1 MASNQNPVGSSA
13 ASSGINSPIP
23 SAPPNM
29 MADLQATKASP
40 APSVLTTTGE
50 QRSKRNKR
58 DSRKKR
64 EAKGLDADAGA
75 PPPRK
80 KAAVAAVASGRP
92 STLLSMLRP
101 PLLAEPRTSDLYPP
115 QPRQMNYLYRKS
127 SSVLG
132 QNWDFYEV
140 VDKLT
145 NKNGFR
151 YSYAISDP
159 KFTNIKYR
167 QTDVAPYHA
176 RFSFEDSPA
185 AIAFTK
191 DGLAV
196 TASDAWHSARANV
209 CAREGSYY
217 YEAKVI
223 SGIVRDAQPTANDG
237 NNSTSA
243 PPSRGHV
250 RLGFGRREAELDV
263 NVGVDCY
270 GYGIRDVNGEVIN
283 RMRCEHFFDKGE
295 NIAEGDVI
303 GLLITLPPLSVHK
316 KVVEGTY
323 DPSTEKP
330 QNKHAQTSTVT
341 NFIRDRIPFHLK
353 SDFCWQQSN
362 IYPSKQLRDY
372 AFNLK
377 ETPTFGPPSPFN
389 SEDPSLRTLPG
400 SSITIFKNGVK
411 MGTPFKELFAFLPP
425 ASRLTNGTNN
435 LGIGERE
442 NADDGM
448 IGYFPTVSCYGGG
461 AVECK
466 FEPPWWFGPPPASA
480 MKEEPIES
488 NLKEEDEENKKIDE
502 KPDEEAIEIGAVKP
516 FGERFNDQIVEDIVA
531 DIVDEIEAMMFWGG
545 DSTDVDQNSANANN
559 NNNTTTANSKMNTKN
574 ARPSPS
580 NTTPAA
586 GAGIAPPTVIST
598 EFVNGSASTVVAAT
612 GGNADVTQQGVG
624 AVYQAAM
631 LTTDVMPAVTV
642 NVSEAVENPSG
653 QANSDQHQENNI
665 EMNVNTADG
674 DHQVSGSGPAQ
685 AGNEPDGDVEMG
697 GS

>member
-1 MASNQNPVGSSA
+1 M
-13 ASSGINSPIP
+13 
-23 SAPPNM
+23 
-29 MADLQATKASP
+29 
-40 APSVLTTTGE
+40 
-50 QRSKRNKR
+50 
-58 DSRKKR
+58 
-64 EAKGLDADAGA
+64 
-75 PPPRK
+75 
-80 KAAVAAVASGRP
+80 
-92 STLLSMLRP
+92 
-101 PLLAEPRTSDLYPP
+101 
-115 QPRQMNYLYRKS
+115 
-127 SSVLG
+127 
-132 QNWDFYEV
+132 

-176 RFSFEDSPA
+176 RFSFEDSPS

-196 TASDAWHSARANV
+196 TTTDAWHSARANV
-209 CAREGSYY
+209 CAREGAYY

-223 SGIVRDAQPTANDG
+223 SGIVRAQPTATEG
-237 NNSTSA
+237 NSSSIT
-243 PPSRGHV
+243 PSRGHV
-250 RLGFGRREAELDV
+250 RLGFARREAELDV

-316 KVVEGTY
+316 QVVEGTY
-323 DPSTEKP
+323 DPSSEK
-330 QNKHAQTSTVT
+330 QSTKSPTVI
-341 NFIRDRIPFHLK
+341 NFIRDRVPFHLK

-461 AVECK
+461 AVECR
-466 FEPPWWFGPPPASA
+466 FGPPWWFGPPPVVAA
-480 MKEEPIES
+480 DDTKNEGGEEQ
-488 NLKEEDEENKKIDE
+488 NTQEETTV
-502 KPDEEAIEIGAVKP
+502 VKP

-531 DIVDEIEAMMFWGG
+531 DIIDEIEAMMLWGSEITDA
-545 DSTDVDQNSANANN
+545 DSGRDANN
-559 NNNTTTANSKMNTKN
+559 ASATTGKQNAEDPRLSPGITSTTA
-574 ARPSPS
+574 
-580 NTTPAA
+580 
-586 GAGIAPPTVIST
+586 PTVIST
-598 EFVNGSASTVVAAT
+598 EFVNGSSSTVMPAT
-612 GGNADVTQQGVG
+612 GQQTVDVVQQGVG

-631 LTTDVMPAVTV
+631 SATDAPPTVTV
-642 NVSEAVENPSG
+642 NVGTNSNEDHHMPSLES
-653 QANSDQHQENNI
+653 AAALEQHDE
-665 EMNVNTADG
+665 
-674 DHQVSGSGPAQ
+674 
-685 AGNEPDGDVEMG
+685 DVEMT
-697 GS
+697 

>member
-1 MASNQNPVGSSA
+1 MASTQYGIGSSA
-13 ASSGINSPIP
+13 ASSGINSPAP
-23 SAPPNM
+23 SVPNM
-29 MADLQATKASP
+29 TDTQAPKASP
-40 APSVLTTTGE
+40 APSVPTTTGE

-64 EAKGLDADAGA
+64 EAKGLDTDVTAL
-75 PPPRK
+75 PPRK
-80 KAAVAAVASGRP
+80 KAALAAAASGRP

-101 PLLAEPRTSDLYPP
+101 ALLAEPRT
-115 QPRQMNYLYRKS
+115 KS
-127 SSVLG
+127 SNVIG
-132 QNWDFYEV
+132 QSWDFYEV

-196 TASDAWHSARANV
+196 TTTDAWHSARANV
-209 CAREGSYY
+209 CAREGAYY

-223 SGIVRDAQPTANDG
+223 SGIVKDPQPNGSEG
-237 NNSTSA
+237 NTSPA
-243 PPSRGHV
+243 SSRGHV
-250 RLGFGRREAELDV
+250 RLGFARREAELDV

-295 NIAEGDVI
+295 SIAEGDVI

-316 KVVEGTY
+316 KVAEGTY
-323 DPSTEKP
+323 DPSADKQPTKYP
-330 QNKHAQTSTVT
+330 TVT
-341 NFIRDRIPFHLK
+341 NFIRDRVPFHLK

-389 SEDPSLRTLPG
+389 SEDASLRTLPG

-461 AVECK
+461 AVECR
-466 FEPPWWFGPPPASA
+466 FEPPWWFGPPPVVETDDS
-480 MKEEPIES
+480 K
-488 NLKEEDEENKKIDE
+488 DEEHKN
-502 KPDEEAIEIGAVKP
+502 EEVTVVKP

-531 DIVDEIEAMMFWGG
+531 DIVDEIEAMFLWG
-545 DSTDVDQNSANANN
+545 SETTDTDLAMRGANN
-559 NNNTTTANSKMNTKN
+559 
-574 ARPSPS
+574 
-580 NTTPAA
+580 A
-586 GAGIAPPTVIST
+586 GAAVAKQNGKHHALLSPGNTSASAATVPTVIST
-598 EFVNGSASTVVAAT
+598 EFVDGSSSTVVPAT
-612 GGNADVTQQGVG
+612 GQRSVDVVQEGVG
-624 AVYQAAM
+624 AVYEAAM
-631 LTTDVMPAVTV
+631 LATDAPPTVTV
-642 NVSEAVENPSG
+642 NVGTEEQGTSNDING
-653 QANSDQHQENNI
+653 N
-665 EMNVNTADG
+665 G
-674 DHQVSGSGPAQ
+674 DHMSGLVTGTVLGSV
-685 AGNEPDGDVEMG
+685 GNGHDEDVEMT
-697 GS
+697 

>member
-1 MASNQNPVGSSA
+1 MASIQNVVNSSA

-23 SAPPNM
+23 AAPASNVS
-29 MADLQATKASP
+29 DSQAAKASP
-40 APSVLTTTGE
+40 APSAPTPAGE
-50 QRSKRNKR
+50 QRSKRTKK

-64 EAKGLDADAGA
+64 EAKGILDTDSVA

-80 KAAVAAVASGRP
+80 KAALATASGRP

-101 PLLAEPRTSDLYPP
+101 ALLAEPRTSDLYPP
-115 QPRQMNYLYRKS
+115 QPRQVNFLYRKS
-127 SSVLG
+127 SNVLS
-132 QNWDFYEV
+132 QSWDFYEV

-159 KFTNIKYR
+159 KFTNVKYR
-167 QTDVAPYHA
+167 QTDVGPYHA

-185 AIAFTK
+185 AIAFTM

-196 TASDAWHSARANV
+196 TTGDAWHSARANV

-223 SGIVRDAQPTANDG
+223 SGIVRDSSSNAND
-237 NNSTSA
+237 SS
-243 PPSRGHV
+243 PSSRGHV
-250 RLGFGRREAELDV
+250 RLGFARREAELDV

-323 DPSTEKP
+323 DPSAEKRGVP
-330 QNKHAQTSTVT
+330 QAPTVT
-341 NFIRDRIPFHLK
+341 NFIRDRVPFHLK

-389 SEDPSLRTLPG
+389 SEDSSLRTLPG

-466 FEPPWWFGPPPASA
+466 FEPPWWFGPPPFVSVDDDNKGEDNADNF
-480 MKEEPIES
+480 KEE
-488 NLKEEDEENKKIDE
+488 NEEKQPVARVD
-502 KPDEEAIEIGAVKP
+502 VKP

-531 DIVDEIEAMMFWGG
+531 DIVDEIEAMTLWGG
-545 DSTDVDQNSANANN
+545 ESADIAGGSNKRTATVNN
-559 NNNTTTANSKMNTKN
+559 KQPAKQTRLPTNT
-574 ARPSPS
+574 
-580 NTTPAA
+580 A
-586 GAGIAPPTVIST
+586 GAAPTVIST
-598 EFVNGSASTVVAAT
+598 EFVNDTSSAVVAAT
-612 GGNADVTQQGVG
+612 GGSADVVQQGVG

-631 LTTDVMPAVTV
+631 SATGVAPTVTV
-642 NVSEAVENPSG
+642 NGNSALEAASTPQMEV
-653 QANSDQHQENNI
+653 DDNNNNGNHI
-665 EMNVNTADG
+665 NNESV
-674 DHQVSGSGPAQ
+674 
-685 AGNEPDGDVEMG
+685 AGTGEEKTQDEDVEMTN
-697 GS
+697 S

>member
-1 MASNQNPVGSSA
+1 MASTQHGIVSSA
-13 ASSGINSPIP
+13 ASSGINSPAP
-23 SAPPNM
+23 SVPNITD
-29 MADLQATKASP
+29 AQIAKASP
-40 APSVLTTTGE
+40 APSVPTTTGE

-64 EAKGLDADAGA
+64 EAKGLDTDVAA

-80 KAAVAAVASGRP
+80 KAALAAAASGRP
-92 STLLSMLRP
+92 SALLSMLRP
-101 PLLAEPRTSDLYPP
+101 ALLAEPRTSDLYPP
-115 QPRQMNYLYRKS
+115 QPRQMNFLCRKS
-127 SSVLG
+127 SNVIG
-132 QNWDFYEV
+132 QSWDFYDV

-159 KFTNIKYR
+159 NFTNIKYR

-176 RFSFEDSPA
+176 RFSFEDSPS

-191 DGLAV
+191 DGLSV
-196 TASDAWHSARANV
+196 TTTDAWHSARANV
-209 CAREGSYY
+209 CAREGAYY

-223 SGIVRDAQPTANDG
+223 SGIVRDPQPAATEG
-237 NNSTSA
+237 STSSTT
-243 PPSRGHV
+243 PSRGHV
-250 RLGFGRREAELDV
+250 RLGFARREAELDV

-295 NIAEGDVI
+295 DIAEGDVI

-323 DPSTEKP
+323 DPSPEKQSSKTP
-330 QNKHAQTSTVT
+330 TVT
-341 NFIRDRIPFHLK
+341 NFIRDRVPFHLK

-411 MGTPFKELFAFLPP
+411 MGTPFTELFAFLPP

-461 AVECK
+461 AVECR
-466 FEPPWWFGPPPASA
+466 FGPPWWFGPPPVVEVEDI
-480 MKEEPIES
+480 KNEKDEDQKNQEETTVV
-488 NLKEEDEENKKIDE
+488 
-502 KPDEEAIEIGAVKP
+502 VKP

-531 DIVDEIEAMMFWGG
+531 DIIDEIEAMMLWGNET
-545 DSTDVDQNSANANN
+545 TDTDTATRDANNAGATTAKQNAKNPRPGPGNASANA
-559 NNNTTTANSKMNTKN
+559 
-574 ARPSPS
+574 
-580 NTTPAA
+580 AA
-586 GAGIAPPTVIST
+586 APTVISA
-598 EFVNGSASTVVAAT
+598 EFVNGSSSTVVPAT
-612 GGNADVTQQGVG
+612 GQQTVDVVQQGVG
-624 AVYQAAM
+624 AVYQAAISA
-631 LTTDVMPAVTV
+631 TDAPPTVTV
-642 NVSEAVENPSG
+642 NVGTQGQGLSSTVNGNGDHLMSGIDSAAASG
-653 QANSDQHQENNI
+653 QA
-665 EMNVNTADG
+665 
-674 DHQVSGSGPAQ
+674 
-685 AGNEPDGDVEMG
+685 GNGHDEDVEMT
-697 GS
+697 